1 LNKTN
6 YNFINTLLVI
16 SVVIFLKIGL
26 DFFLSADDNIKILII
41 FVLIIL
47 VIILVILF
55 VPIIR
60 RLVFGLAAIASF
72 FAMIASIIHF
82 QIMAAVFFFILT
94 RILYLFV

>member
-16 SVVIFLKIGL
+16 SVVIFLKIAL

-41 FVLIIL
+41 FVL
-47 VIILVILF
+47 IILVILF

-82 QIMAAVFFFILT
+82 QIMAAVLFLILT
-94 RILYLFV
+94 GILSLFI